1 VYVGCININ
10 YGVMEMDPQNYTNED
25 AYAEYVADNMP
36 DLSEV
41 SAAAFALIKALRKLE
56 SCKLVTEVEPV
67 DRISELLA
75 ETISECLNYDENDD
89 FPLYIRDEVDAE
101 IADEQGGWALAMK
114 AEEAD
119 AKLAQ
124 PSIDMAGMVQ
134 TILTGGKS

>member
-41 SAAAFALIKALRKLE
+41 SAAAFTLIKALRKLE
-56 SCKLVTEVEPV
+56 SCKLVTKVEPV
-67 DRISELLA
+67 ETLVSWISLDITEA
-75 ETISECLNYDENDD
+75 FNFDEDER
-89 FPLYIRDEVDAE
+89 FPLCIRDEVNRAVSQE
-101 IADEQGGWALAMK
+101 EKSWIAAIER
-114 AEEAD
+114 EATD
-119 AKLAQ
+119 AKLTQ

-134 TILTGGKS
+134 TILTGGAA